1 MPVTFT
7 VQMDEEEYRV
17 VGPLGEEGSCVPYGQ
32 PAALSIDNGTDTAIY
47 YALVTDPDD
56 SDPTVFCV
64 NEVTE
69 VASKMEEV
77 QFADSGAGIALV
89 DVAPDED
96 EDEEGEDDE
105 ETVP

>member
-1 MPVTFT
+1 MPATFT

-17 VGPLGEEGSCVPYGQ
+17 VGPLGEEGACVPYGQ
-32 PAALSIDNGTDTAIY
+32 VAALAIEAEGDSPWAFY
-47 YALVTDPDD
+47 YAYVVDPDEEN
-56 SDPTVFCV
+56 PEVFSV
-64 NEVTE
+64 DAVTPMRT
-69 VASKMEEV
+69 KMEEV

-96 EDEEGEDDE
+96 EDEDDE